1 MKKLLTIALLSSALY
16 AENFKHFL
24 QKAVDGSPL
33 LQASRL
39 QIEQTSEAGSALTRY
54 QNPNLELEASY
65 FNPDTVDGDFGFR
78 AAYAQPVR
86 LWGVGNDKESLA
98 NANVDLAKAD
108 YSEMKA
114 SFVRDISLQYT
125 NYAQNSLLQT
135 LAQEELE
142 LSKTIYNISKE
153 RYEAGTISRGIMLQA
168 QVDFKMIQARVQTL
182 ALVRQR
188 DYYELLK
195 SAGIKEDLEIDTDHT
210 FVLST
215 KYRTNPRLL
224 QLEKRQKSAVA
235 TAKVNTNKVEWMSLA
250 GEYEKEPDQDIFRF
264 GASIPLAFFN
274 TKTQEKRIAT
284 LEATRSEMLTQNA
297 QSQLDVELRRLA
309 YESEALR
316 NLQTI
321 DEDILESEKELLSM
335 YEDGYKIA
343 NVNLLAL
350 QDAKRRLIETKERLI
365 RIKIELDRN
374 VIIYNYLQGT
384 YND

>member
-1 MKKLLTIALLSSALY
+1 MKRLLTIALLSGALY
-16 AENFKHFL
+16 AESYEHFL
-24 QKAVDGSPL
+24 QRAVEKSPL
-33 LQASRL
+33 LKAAYL
-39 QIEQTSEAGSALTRY
+39 KIEQTSEAGSALTRY
-54 QNPNLELEASY
+54 ENPNLELEASY
-65 FNPDTVDGDFGFR
+65 FNPDAVDGDFGFR
-78 AAYAQPVR
+78 AAYAQPLR
-86 LWGVGNDKESLA
+86 LWGVGDNKASLA
-98 NANVDLAKAD
+98 SANVDLAKAD

-114 SFVRDISLQYT
+114 SFIRDISLQYT
-125 NYAQNSLLQT
+125 NYAQNSLLQA

-168 QVDFKMIQARVQTL
+168 EVDFKMLQARVQTL

-188 DYYELLK
+188 DYYGLLK
-195 SAGIKEDLEIDTDHT
+195 RAGVKKEVEIDTDHT
-210 FVLST
+210 FILSS
-215 KYRTNPRLL
+215 KRNTNPRLL
-224 QLEKRQKSAVA
+224 QLEKRQRSALA
-235 TAKVNTNKVEWMSLA
+235 TAEVNTNKVEWMSLV

-274 TKTQEKRIAT
+274 TKRQEKRIAT
-284 LEATRSEMLTQNA
+284 LEATRSEMLRQNA
-297 QSQLDVELRRLA
+297 QSQLDVELRRLT

-321 DEDILESEKELLSM
+321 DEDILKSETELLSM
-335 YEDGYKIA
+335 YEEGYKIA

-374 VIIYNYLQGT
+374 AIIYNYLQGT